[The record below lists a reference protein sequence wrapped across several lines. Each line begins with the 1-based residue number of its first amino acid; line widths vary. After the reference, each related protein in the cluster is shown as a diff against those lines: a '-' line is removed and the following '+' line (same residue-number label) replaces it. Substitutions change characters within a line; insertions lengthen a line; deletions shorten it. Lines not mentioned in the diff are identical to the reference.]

1 MFDIV
6 NLFGETS
13 NQWINI
19 FLLILAMARIYLE
32 VINFKFSEL
41 PLTKKVFPDGVSAND
56 FHRKGLY
63 ISVGYVLFW
72 APFVLF
78 S

>member
-6 NLFGETS
+6 KLFSETS
-13 NQWINI
+13 NQWVNI
-19 FLLILAMARIYLE
+19 FLLILAMGRIYLE
-32 VINFKFSEL
+32 LINFKFNEL
-41 PLTKKVFPDGVSAND
+41 PLTKKVFPNGYAAND

-63 ISVGYVLFW
+63 ISVGYVLLW
-72 APFVLF
+72 APFTLF